1 MNNEFKI
8 IIASNDSKFSIDL
21 TNECHKYGFNLA
33 FIDDYTQ
40 IDDET
45 QNDVI
50 AVMVVDLDDDINILE
65 FCTLVRE
72 NYGLPIFGVIN
83 KLNSKIQKQ
92 AKENGLDLIFT
103 KKMLLNSIREVVI
116 HVSK

>member
-8 IIASNDSKFSIDL
+8 IVASNDSKFSIDL
-21 TNECHKYGFNLA
+21 TNECHKYGFNLS
-33 FIDDYTQ
+33 FIDDCTQ
-40 IDDET
+40 IDNET
-45 QNDVI
+45 QNEVI
-50 AVMVVDLDDDINILE
+50 AVMVVDLDDDINIIE
-65 FCTLVRE
+65 FCTFVRK